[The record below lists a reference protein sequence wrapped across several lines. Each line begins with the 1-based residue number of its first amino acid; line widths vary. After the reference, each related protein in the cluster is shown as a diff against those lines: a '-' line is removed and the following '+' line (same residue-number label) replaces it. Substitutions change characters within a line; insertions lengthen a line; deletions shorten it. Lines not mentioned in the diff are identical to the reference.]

1 MQKMNAREVG
11 SRKEKTPVFI
21 TLDNLFHSLLASF
34 VIIKFLVLNFRV
46 VGIDLEFLV
55 AGLLAG
61 LTRKRE
67 VNLHVLQVE
76 IIFFFK
82 S

>member
-11 SRKEKTPVFI
+11 SRKGKKPVFI
-21 TLDNLFHSLLASF
+21 SLDNLFHSLLASF

-55 AGLLAG
+55 AGLLAA

-67 VNLHVLQVE
+67 VNLRVVHVE
-76 IIFFFK
+76 IIFFK